1 VEPRANGAERAIV
14 PVRRGAEILGLLVIQ
29 GPPSDP
35 GTRDAIAG
43 VAAVAVER
51 LALLDERRQAEVV
64 KRSADLRSA
73 LFASVSHDLRTPLT
87 AIRVAATN
95 VAAPELPVG
104 QRAEQVAIIQQEVQ
118 RLTRLF
124 QNIVDMA
131 QIDTESVAPEREP
144 VTAADVVEAAERL
157 VEPALMGRDVH
168 VTDRTGD
175 VVLRIDPR
183 LTSTALA
190 HLLENAAQYS
200 PAGSAVDIVAS
211 VDSGEARF
219 EVRDHGR
226 GIAPEERARL
236 FDRFYRGLESVR
248 HPFGSGL
255 GLAITRGLL
264 VAQGGRVWADN
275 HPEGGAV
282 FTIAVPCD
290 QR

>member
-1 VEPRANGAERAIV
+1 
-14 PVRRGAEILGLLVIQ
+14 
-29 GPPSDP
+29 
-35 GTRDAIAG
+35 

-131 QIDTESVAPEREP
+131 QIETESVAPEREP

-157 VEPALMGRDVH
+157 VEPALVGREVR

-183 LTSTALA
+183 LTSTALG

-200 PAGSAVDIVAS
+200 PAGSAVDIVTS

-219 EVRDHGR
+219 EVRDRGH

-282 FTIAVPCD
+282 FTIAVPCG

>member
-1 VEPRANGAERAIV
+1 
-14 PVRRGAEILGLLVIQ
+14 
-29 GPPSDP
+29 
-35 GTRDAIAG
+35 
-43 VAAVAVER
+43 
-51 LALLDERRQAEVV
+51 
-64 KRSADLRSA
+64 
-73 LFASVSHDLRTPLT
+73 
-87 AIRVAATN
+87 
-95 VAAPELPVG
+95 
-104 QRAEQVAIIQQEVQ
+104 
-118 RLTRLF
+118 
-124 QNIVDMA
+124 
-131 QIDTESVAPEREP
+131 

-200 PAGSAVDIVAS
+200 PAGSAVDIVTS

-219 EVRDHGR
+219 EVRDRGR

-282 FTIAVPCD
+282 FTIAVPCGP
-290 QR
+290 R